1 VLSFGGQSTYLQLHS
16 VSQLIS
22 QKRMPLS
29 WAEQNMWICT
39 YVLLSYIEST
49 LGPWLLVS
57 RTALNRLL
65 PHFGILYKLAR
76 SW

>member
-1 VLSFGGQSTYLQLHS
+1 MLFCGGQPIYLQLHS

-22 QKRMPLS
+22 QKMMPLS

-39 YVLLSYIEST
+39 YVLRSYIEST

-65 PHFGILYKLAR
+65 AHFGILYKLAR